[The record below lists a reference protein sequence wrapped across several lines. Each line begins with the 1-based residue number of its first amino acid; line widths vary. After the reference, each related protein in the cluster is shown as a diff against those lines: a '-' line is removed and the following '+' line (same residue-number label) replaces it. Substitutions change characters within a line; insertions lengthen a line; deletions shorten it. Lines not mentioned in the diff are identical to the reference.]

1 MTRRRAAV
9 STSRTAAVFESRAA
23 AVALIFFVNGAV
35 LGNWGPRIPAIAG
48 DLSLDAA
55 TLGLALAGMGTG
67 GLLATPLAALA
78 IRARGSRVT
87 TLASATLLSVAIVLP
102 ALAGT
107 WWSLGL
113 ALMVLGA
120 ADAVMDVAMNAQGVL
135 VENRR
140 GRSILNRLH
149 AGWSAGAVTGGL
161 IGAGAA
167 ALAVPVE
174 VHFAVVAAVLLALT
188 VVTAR
193 HLEPDA
199 GRRGLDSAAPPERS
213 GSRRG
218 SVARRRSGPAAAL
231 ALLGALVF
239 VSSLVEDLPQSWG
252 ALYATDLGATPG
264 PAGLTV
270 VAFSTAMFVGR
281 LVGDAVV
288 DRVGRHRVLIGG
300 AVAIALAFLA
310 APWVTSPT
318 VAVVMFAVAGL
329 GAAPIFPAVFGMA
342 GRLPGIAAGT
352 ALSVVSLV
360 ARIGILVA
368 PIGFGTLAGQLGYG
382 WALWS
387 MVAAGLA
394 VAALATVLR
403 ARTSAHAPQG

>member
-1 MTRRRAAV
+1 MTAVAAV
-9 STSRTAAVFESRAA
+9 
-23 AVALIFFVNGAV
+23 FFVNGAV
-35 LGNWGPRIPAIAG
+35 LGNWGPRIPAIAA

-78 IRARGSRVT
+78 LRARGSRST
-87 TLASATLLSVAIVLP
+87 TVASATLLSVAIVLP

-113 ALMVLGA
+113 ALAVLGA
-120 ADAVMDVAMNAQGVL
+120 ADGVMDVAMNAQGVL
-135 VENRR
+135 VEKRR
-140 GRSILNRLH
+140 GRSIMNRLH

-167 ALAVPVE
+167 ALAVPVG

-188 VVTAR
+188 ALTAR
-193 HLEPDA
+193 HLEPDTGHREPDSPDRPGQPDLA
-199 GRRGLDSAAPPERS
+199 GPPRR
-213 GSRRG
+213 
-218 SVARRRSGPAAAL
+218 SVLPSRSGPAAAL

-270 VAFSTAMFVGR
+270 VAFSTAMFIGR

-288 DRVGRHRVLIGG
+288 DRAGRHRVLIGG
-300 AVAIALAFLA
+300 SVAIASAFLA

-318 VAVVMFAVAGL
+318 LAVVMFAVAGL

-387 MVAAGLA
+387 MVVAGLT

-403 ARTSAHAPQG
+403 KRTSTHVPQG

>member
-1 MTRRRAAV
+1 MTAVAAV
-9 STSRTAAVFESRAA
+9 
-23 AVALIFFVNGAV
+23 FFVNGAV
-35 LGNWGPRIPAIAG
+35 LGNWGPRIPAIAA

-78 IRARGSRVT
+78 IRARGSRST
-87 TLASATLLSVAIVLP
+87 TVASATLLSVAIVLP

-113 ALMVLGA
+113 ALAVLGA
-120 ADAVMDVAMNAQGVL
+120 ADGVMDVAMNAQGVL
-135 VENRR
+135 VEKRR
-140 GRSILNRLH
+140 GRSIMNRLH

-167 ALAVPVE
+167 ALAVPVV
-174 VHFAVVAAVLLALT
+174 VHFAVLAAVLLALT
-188 VVTAR
+188 AVTTR

-199 GRRGLDSAAPPERS
+199 GHREPDSHDNGGQPDLSAP
-213 GSRRG
+213 
-218 SVARRRSGPAAAL
+218 RRRSVLPRQSGPAAAL

-264 PAGLTV
+264 AAGLTV
-270 VAFSTAMFVGR
+270 VAFSTAMFIGR

-288 DRVGRHRVLIGG
+288 DRAGRHRVLIGG
-300 AVAIALAFLA
+300 SVAIVSAFLA

-318 VAVVMFAVAGL
+318 VAVVMFALAGL

-387 MVAAGLA
+387 MVGAGLA
-394 VAALATVLR
+394 VAVLATVLR
-403 ARTSAHAPQG
+403 KRTSTHVPQG

>member
-1 MTRRRAAV
+1 MTPA
-9 STSRTAAVFESRAA
+9 RTRRAA
-23 AVALIFFVNGAV
+23 AVALVFFVNGAV
-35 LGNWGPRIPAIAG
+35 LGNWGPRIPAIAA
-48 DLSLDAA
+48 DLSLDAS

-87 TLASATLLSVAIVLP
+87 TLISAALLSIAIVIP

-120 ADAVMDVAMNAQGVL
+120 ADGVMDVAMNAQGVL
-135 VENRR
+135 VEKRS
-140 GRSILNRLH
+140 GRSVLNRLH

-161 IGAGAA
+161 IGASAA
-167 ALAVPVE
+167 ALAVPV
-174 VHFAVVAAVLLALT
+174 VIHFAAVAAVLLVLT
-188 VVTAR
+188 VITAR

-199 GRRGLDSAAPPERS
+199 GQRGPDRATRPDPSGPRRRS
-213 GSRRG
+213 
-218 SVARRRSGPAAAL
+218 VFRRRSGPAAAL

-270 VAFSTAMFVGR
+270 VAFSSAMFVGR

-300 AVAIALAFLA
+300 AVAIAVAFLA

-360 ARIGILVA
+360 ARVGILVA
-368 PIGFGTLAGQLGYG
+368 PIGFGTFAGQVGYG

-394 VAALATVLR
+394 VAVLATVLR
-403 ARTSAHAPQG
+403 ARTSAHPPEG

>member
-1 MTRRRAAV
+1 MTAVAAV
-9 STSRTAAVFESRAA
+9 
-23 AVALIFFVNGAV
+23 FFVNGAV
-35 LGNWGPRIPAIAG
+35 LGNWGPRIPAIAA

-78 IRARGSRVT
+78 IRARGSRST
-87 TLASATLLSVAIVLP
+87 TVASATLMSVAIVLP

-113 ALMVLGA
+113 AVMVLGA
-120 ADAVMDVAMNAQGVL
+120 ADGVMDVAMNAQGVL
-135 VENRR
+135 VEKRR
-140 GRSILNRLH
+140 DRSILNRLH

-161 IGAGAA
+161 VGAGAA
-167 ALAVPVE
+167 ALAVPVV
-174 VHFAVVAAVLLALT
+174 VHFAVLAAVLLALT
-188 VVTAR
+188 AVTAR
-193 HLEPDA
+193 HLEPDT
-199 GRRGLDSAAPPERS
+199 GRRSPDSPRPVDPAPP
-213 GSRRG
+213 RG
-218 SVARRRSGPAAAL
+218 SALQRRSGPAAAL

-270 VAFSTAMFVGR
+270 VAFSSAMFVGR

-300 AVAIALAFLA
+300 SVAIASAFLA

-387 MVAAGLA
+387 MVVAGLT

-403 ARTSAHAPQG
+403 TRTSTHVPQG